1 MAHQSFQYIAEIS
14 RKDLTSGVFS
24 VKDSTAA
31 NSYVVDGIDE
41 ETELSTREGVTFT
54 TSLYGANYG
63 RGSTIFVGS
72 TPNGVVVYTRT
83 QLDPQE
89 GIYRLLSTSSY
100 EVGESVTPNVDD
112 DYTLCF
118 LEDTLISV
126 LDDKRVPVQ
135 DLKIG
140 DKVLTR
146 EGAYENI
153 LWIGVKTVKNGLYT
167 DPDQSP
173 VCISAGAL
181 GDNLPLSDLYVTANH
196 GMIIDGL
203 VINAAALVNDSTIR
217 FVPLAEMPSEFTY
230 YHIETKNHDEIYANG
245 SLAETFVDY
254 VTRSR
259 FDNYQE
265 YLDLFGSEKN
275 IVEIAKP
282 RVSAQ
287 RQLPS
292 YLVEKLGITPH
303 YHNIEAEFSELLPTI
318 CKNNDV
324 NEWNLL
330 LSNPEMVDVSITS

>member
-1 MAHQSFQYIAEIS
+1 MAFQEFQYIVQLTPGVGGAFTADNTSNPTASYIS
-14 RKDLTSGVFS
+14 NGQGDDTISPG
-24 VKDSTAA
+24 
-31 NSYVVDGIDE
+31 
-41 ETELSTREGVTFT
+41 EGVLFATG
-54 TSLYGANYG
+54 SYGSNPYG
-63 RGSTIFVGS
+63 SGNSRFVGS
-72 TPNGVVVYTRT
+72 TSNGVITYTQT
-83 QLDPQE
+83 QLDPPD
-89 GIYRLLSTSSY
+89 GVYRLLSTQSY
-100 EVGESVTPNVDD
+100 TSGPIGAVETND

-126 LDDKRVPVQ
+126 FGDKQVPVQ
-135 DLKIG
+135 DLQIG
-140 DKVLTR
+140 DKVLTSKGTF
-146 EGAYENI
+146 EKI
-153 LWIGVKTVKNGLYT
+153 LWIGVKTIKNGLYT
-167 DPDQSP
+167 DPNQAP

-181 GDNLPLSDLYVTANH
+181 GDNLPLSDLYLTANH

-230 YHIETKNHDEIYANG
+230 YHIETENHDEIYANG

-265 YLDLFGSEKN
+265 YLDLFGSEKS

-292 YLVEKLGITPH
+292 YLAQKLGITPH
-303 YHNIEAEFSELLPTI
+303 YHNIEAELSDLLPAI
-318 CKNNDV
+318 CNKSDIND
-324 NEWNLL
+324 WKLL
-330 LSNPEMVDVSITS
+330 LSNPELMDVSIES